1 MNINELAESRVYK
14 ALSSKLYGWGASV
27 VILGALFKINHY
39 PGASYLLLIGLSC
52 EAFIFFFSAFEPLLE
67 HYDWSLVY
75 PELAG
80 MGENNEIERSTHENM
95 VTAEDIANKILEK
108 AEIPRE
114 VLERLGTGFTKLSQT
129 ASAMSEVTE
138 ATAATA
144 QYTRNVKAAADSM
157 HVVTESTTAYKELT
171 DTISNNLSAI
181 TSGSSSYNSQ
191 LGDLNKNLSALNTV
205 YEMQLQGTS
214 DYLKSSKETYA
225 GLDKMLDNLKS
236 TVQNSDK
243 YREEMAK
250 LSNKIEALNEI
261 YGNMLSAMNYNK

>member
-1 MNINELAESRVYK
+1 MNLNEFTESKVYK
-14 ALSSKLYGWGASV
+14 AFSSKLYGWGASV

-39 PGASYLLLIGLSC
+39 PGASWMLAVGLGC

-80 MGENNEIERSTHENM
+80 MGENNEIEKSTHENM
-95 VTAEDIANKILEK
+95 VTADDIANKILEK
-108 AEIPRE
+108 ADIPKE
-114 VLERLGTGFTKLSQT
+114 VLERLGVGFTKLSQT
-129 ASAMSEVTE
+129 ASAMAEVTE
-138 ATAATA
+138 ATAATN
-144 QYTRNVKAAADSM
+144 QYTRNIKAAADSM
-157 HVVTESTTAYKELT
+157 HIVTESTTAYQELT
-171 DTISNNLSAI
+171 ESLSNNLSAI
-181 TSGSSSYNSQ
+181 SSGSSSYNSQ
-191 LGDLNKNLSALNTV
+191 LGAMNKNLTALNTV

-250 LSNKIEALNEI
+250 LGNKIEALNEI